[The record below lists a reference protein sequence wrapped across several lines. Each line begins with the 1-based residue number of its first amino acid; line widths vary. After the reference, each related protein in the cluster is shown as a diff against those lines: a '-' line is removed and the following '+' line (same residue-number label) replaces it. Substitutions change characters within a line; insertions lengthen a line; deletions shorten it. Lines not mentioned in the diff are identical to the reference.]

1 MNDKPKRQKRKKGD
15 IVQIDLGDG
24 FHSYAR
30 VLEEAMF
37 AFYDSRTANDLPVD
51 QIISCRILFSI
62 AVMNHAVMRGRWK
75 IVGHIPLEE
84 ALVVSRPRF
93 IQDAL
98 KPESF
103 SIYERGA
110 IRPATR
116 EECIGLECAAVWDP
130 THAEDRIRD
139 HYLGRKNKWLESLK
153 IKERST

>member
-1 MNDKPKRQKRKKGD
+1 VNDKPKRQKRKKGD
-15 IVQIDLGDG
+15 VLQIDLGDG

-30 VLEEAMF
+30 VLEEALF

-51 QIISCRILFSI
+51 QIIFCPILLSI
-62 AVMNHAVMRGRWK
+62 AVMNHAVTRGRWK

-84 ALVVSRPRF
+84 TLVVPRPRF

-153 IKERST
+153 IKER